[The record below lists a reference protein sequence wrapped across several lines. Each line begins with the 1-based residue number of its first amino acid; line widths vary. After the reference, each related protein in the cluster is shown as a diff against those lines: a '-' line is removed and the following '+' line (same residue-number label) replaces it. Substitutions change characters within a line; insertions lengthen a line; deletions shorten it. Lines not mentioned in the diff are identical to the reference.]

1 MRRSKCTEKKAAV
14 ADDTVNI
21 MENNTS
27 RRFKAKVVDA
37 ADTNITG
44 CAEGGTIMVI
54 IVVGATSI
62 TE

>member
-1 MRRSKCTEKKAAV
+1 
-14 ADDTVNI
+14 
-21 MENNTS
+21 MENNTG

-37 ADTNITG
+37 ADTSITG

-54 IVVGATSI
+54 VVVGATSI